1 MPVALPL
8 DAHMHTDLS
17 PDADVPIDAY
27 AALARE
33 QGVAEIAVTDHI
45 DFLAGEPAY
54 GFADYDRRARM
65 VRDAAERW
73 AGEPGIRLGLEV
85 SYDRTIE
92 GEIAAYLRSH
102 AYDYVIGSVHM
113 SRRGPFRSRAA
124 AAAWCAGRTP
134 REATAPYFD
143 EVERAIRSGLFD
155 TIGHLDFVKR
165 YTMDHLGPFEYE
177 PHADIYDRLLRALL
191 DTGTALEVNASGL
204 RQQPGESYPAPAV
217 VDRFRE
223 LGGARIVAGTD
234 AHRVEHF
241 RFGLADVYRAI
252 GAAGFRA
259 LSFRRGGDRVAID
272 LSTELVAELVGTR
285 G

>member
-45 DFLAGEPAY
+45 DFLEGEPAY
-54 GFADYDRRARM
+54 GFADFDRRERL
-65 VRDAAERW
+65 VRDAADRW
-73 AGEPGIRLGLEV
+73 AGEPSIRLGLEV
-85 SYDRTIE
+85 TYDRAVE
-92 GEIAAYLRSH
+92 DEIASYLRGH

-113 SRRGPFRSRAA
+113 SRRGPFRNQEAA
-124 AAAWCAGRTP
+124 ADWCAARTL

-165 YTMDHLGPFEYE
+165 YTTDHLGPFEYE
-177 PHADIYDRLLRALL
+177 VHADVYDRLLRALL

-204 RQQPGESYPAPAV
+204 RQQPHEPYPSPAV

-223 LGGARIVAGTD
+223 LGGERIVAGSD
-234 AHRVEHF
+234 AHRIEHF

-252 GAAGFRA
+252 GTAGFRA
-259 LSFRRGGDRVAID
+259 LSFRRGGDRVAVD
-272 LSTELVAELVGTR
+272 LSMELVAELVGTR